1 MNRTSLIVLLLSVLP
16 HTAHAGHGTI
26 NETNSQF
33 VVEYEGDADEV
44 KAANIIKAKE
54 EKLQEQEEKA
64 KAKEAERLRKFAEN
78 SARRREERR
87 AKNIDGQD
95 D

>member
-1 MNRTSLIVLLLSVLP
+1 MIRISLIILLLAVLP
-16 HTAHAGHGTI
+16 TMAYAGHGTI
-26 NETNSQF
+26 RETDSQF
-33 VVEYEGDADEV
+33 IVEYEGDADEV
-44 KAANIIKAKE
+44 ITANIVKDKE